1 MGIEPTSEAWEA
13 SVRPLALYPAYTL
26 VERIYFFLALFA
38 FYCNNN
44 LQVFSDAFGSILTV
58 PAYFFS
64 HGRAHIRPRKRA
76 GLWGLELIAWCGTR
90 LSFRSPPYQR
100 SSVIRRVLTVRIF
113 ASSQD
118 SNSKSAYVTCRSPR
132 RALRL
137 LDPLCSDA

>member
-13 SVRPLALYPAYTL
+13 SVDLLRCTRHIPWLSGST
-26 VERIYFFLALFA
+26 FFWRFLPFIAI
-38 FYCNNN
+38 NN

-90 LSFRSPPYQR
+90 RSLILSGYRSP
-100 SSVIRRVLTVRIF
+100 SLTLFGLLYIL
-113 ASSQD
+113 
-118 SNSKSAYVTCRSPR
+118 T
-132 RALRL
+132 ALRTGSSH
-137 LDPLCSDA
+137 CRT